1 MTDTASPGAVSP
13 EVAEPRIPGLA
24 VALTAIAAWVDAAG
38 FLVASDFFVSFMSGN
53 STHSV
58 VSLARL
64 DLGGA
69 AIIGAVILLFLAG
82 VVLGELLSLTGAGW
96 RQPLVYLAEAVLLW
110 LVAVALWQDWPVLLA
125 LPALA
130 LAMGVHN
137 ATLHPARGAAVRTYV
152 TGTIVQ
158 FGRGLA
164 DMARGRGGRAEAA
177 GNGLVWGCFLA
188 GALLGGLAAL
198 VLGAAAALALP
209 AAFATGMAALSAYA
223 LHSRQRPPV

>member
-1 MTDTASPGAVSP
+1 MAQQAAA
-13 EVAEPRIPGLA
+13 EEPRIPGLA
-24 VALTAIAAWVDAAG
+24 VLLTAMAAWVDAAG

-53 STHSV
+53 STHAT

-69 AIIGAVILLFLAG
+69 GIVGAVILLFLGG
-82 VVLGELLSLTGAGW
+82 VVLGELLSLAGAGW
-96 RQPLVYLAEAVLLW
+96 RQPLVYLVEAGLLW
-110 LVAVALWQDWPVLLA
+110 LAVLALWRDWPAPLA
-125 LPALA
+125 LPVLA
-130 LAMGVHN
+130 LAMGMHN

-164 DMARGRGGRAEAA
+164 DMLRGRGGGAEART
-177 GNGLVWGCFLA
+177 NGLTWACFLS

-209 AAFATGMAALSAYA
+209 ALITSAMAIQSARALW
-223 LHSRQRPPV
+223 RGRR